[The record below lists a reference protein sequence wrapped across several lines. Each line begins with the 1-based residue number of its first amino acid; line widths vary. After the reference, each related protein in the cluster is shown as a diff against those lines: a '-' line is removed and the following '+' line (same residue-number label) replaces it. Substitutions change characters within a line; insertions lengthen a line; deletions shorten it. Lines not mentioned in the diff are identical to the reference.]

1 MDAVTRKET
10 FLNAIVTGGDIL
22 EPITR
27 EEFFLAKVLEKVNGI
42 IGGGTLT
49 VTDDDAGNVTVTI
62 NEEN

>member
-10 FLNAIVTGGDIL
+10 FLNAIVTGGDIPD
-22 EPITR
+22 PITR
-27 EEFFLAKVLEKVNGI
+27 EELFLAKVLEKVNGI

-49 VTDDDAGNVTVTI
+49 VTDDGAGNVTVAI

>member
-10 FLNAIVTGGDIL
+10 FLNAIVTGGDIP

-27 EEFFLAKVLEKVNGI
+27 EELFLAKILEKVNGI

-62 NEEN
+62 NGEN